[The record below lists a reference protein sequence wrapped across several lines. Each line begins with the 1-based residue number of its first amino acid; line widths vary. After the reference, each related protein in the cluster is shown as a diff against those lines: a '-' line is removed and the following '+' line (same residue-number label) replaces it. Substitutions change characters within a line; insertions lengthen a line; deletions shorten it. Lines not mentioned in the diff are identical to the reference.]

1 MSVLIFVTIGII
13 LGFMLFFPIVVAPTV
28 FTILNEKQSSLFLRS
43 FFPKYY
49 LFGIILCM
57 IAISFTFILKETLT
71 LTFFLVMISGFIYSR
86 QILTPAINKAR
97 DDEIKGNKQSKNKF
111 EKLHRIS
118 VIINIIQILL
128 CIFMLINFLYFNF
141 KI

>member
-1 MSVLIFVTIGII
+1 MSILIFVIIGII

-28 FTILNEKQSSLFLRS
+28 FNILNEKQSSLFLRS

-49 LFGIILCM
+49 LFGIFISI
-57 IAISFTFILKETLT
+57 IAVCFTFVFNEKLNLII
-71 LTFFLVMISGFIYSR
+71 FLVILSGFIYSR

-97 DDEIKGNKQSKNKF
+97 DDGLTGNKNSQIKF
-111 EKLHRIS
+111 DKFHRIS

>member
-1 MSVLIFVTIGII
+1 MSILIYVTIGTI

-28 FTILNEKQSSLFLRS
+28 FKIFNEKQSSLFLRS

-49 LFGIILCM
+49 LFGIILCI
-57 IAISFTFILKETLT
+57 IAISFTFISKETFT
-71 LTFFLVMISGFIYSR
+71 LIIFFIIMSGFIYSK

-97 DDEIKGNKQSKNKF
+97 DDEINGNKKSKIKF

-118 VIINIIQILL
+118 VIINIVQILL
-128 CIFMLINFLYFNF
+128 CIFMLINFLHFNF

>member
-57 IAISFTFILKETLT
+57 VAISFTFILEETLT
-71 LTFFLVMISGFIYSR
+71 LIFFLVMISGFIYSR

>member
-1 MSVLIFVTIGII
+1 MSVLIFVTIGMI

-57 IAISFTFILKETLT
+57 VAISFTFILEETLT
-71 LTFFLVMISGFIYSR
+71 LIFFLVMISGFIYSR

-97 DDEIKGNKQSKNKF
+97 DDEIKGNKKSKIKF

-128 CIFMLINFLYFNF
+128 CIFMLINFLHFNF